1 MGQEVK
7 KGVKTFVML
16 SWIKKKINRPMF
28 NEGFF
33 KMIDELSPKIIL
45 VYGSANYPCFLKAK
59 EMGITVIQYQSR
71 TNISFRGSNK
81 NV

>member
-1 MGQEVK
+1 
-7 KGVKTFVML
+7 
-16 SWIKKKINRPMF
+16 
-28 NEGFF
+28 
-33 KMIDELSPKIIL
+33 MIDELSPKIIL

-71 TNISFRGSNK
+71 TNISFRGGNK